1 MKEKAIEKIN
11 AEVQKNPDNKY
22 IEVIGQYI
30 IDQCENEE
38 MAKAVLAEGKTLAGC
53 LDAIK
58 AIAKKKAVDNVGVV
72 TEEEAF
78 AEVHKYFGV
87 SKETGAKAAVSID
100 LDKFLI

>member
-1 MKEKAIEKIN
+1 MKEEAIKKIN
-11 AEVQKNPDNKY
+11 DEMQKNPDNKY
-22 IEVIGQYI
+22 IEIIGQYI
-30 IDQCENEE
+30 IDKCGNEE

-53 LDAIK
+53 LKAIE
-58 AIAKKKAVDNVGVV
+58 AIAKKKAVNSVGVV